1 VKVNVDT
8 AAQRRARFEEVV
20 RMTTE
25 TTAPTSP
32 TVPHTTGA
40 ADATGS
46 DVVEAPEEPATRIPT
61 SARPAHGTN
70 GRAVQAAR
78 GKPASALPVSIA
90 DIWRAQEVLRK
101 SIAHTPMV
109 HSRTFSAM
117 TGANVYLKAEML
129 QRSGSFKIRG
139 ATYKMSRLSAAQR
152 QHGVITASAGNH
164 AQGVAIAARDAG
176 VPCTIFMPRFAPLA
190 KATATQ
196 GYGAQVV
203 LHGDT
208 YDDAYARCMDVQ
220 RETGAT
226 YIPAFDDA
234 DVIAGQGTLGLEMLT
249 ELHDA
254 DMLIVPIG
262 GGGLISGIAIAAK
275 ALKPDIRIIGVQAS
289 GSGSC
294 RASLDVGEV
303 VTLPAIHTIA
313 DGIAV
318 KRPGEITFPIIKDLV
333 DDVLLIDD
341 EQIIRAVLLLLERCK
356 FLVEGAGAIGVA
368 ALLSGLIDVK
378 GHTVI
383 CPLSGGNIDINLVNR
398 FIQHGLSA
406 TGRFLA
412 IHTLLADRPG
422 ELLRLLQVIADQG
435 VNVLEVNHH
444 RLSAQVPIH
453 QVEVILTLETRD
465 RPHCDQLLQVLAE
478 QGYQVV
484 ESQACF

>member
-1 VKVNVDT
+1 
-8 AAQRRARFEEVV
+8 
-20 RMTTE
+20 MTTE
-25 TTAPTSP
+25 TTAPTSMP
-32 TVPHTTGA
+32 VPGA
-40 ADATGS
+40 ADTTAPAASS
-46 DVVEAPEEPATRIPT
+46 DTLEAPEEPATTIPAAHPAR
-61 SARPAHGTN
+61 SAN
-70 GRAVQAAR
+70 GRAAKTTRGAAAA
-78 GKPASALPVSIA
+78 GALPVSIA
-90 DIWRAQEVLRK
+90 DIWRAQDVLRK
-101 SIAHTPMV
+101 TIAHTPMI

-139 ATYKMSRLSAAQR
+139 ATYKMSRLTRAQR

-190 KATATQ
+190 KVTATQ
-196 GYGAQVV
+196 GYGAEVV

-208 YDDAYARCMDVQ
+208 YDDAYARCMEVQ

-234 DVIAGQGTLGLEMLT
+234 DVIAGQGTLGLEMLN
-249 ELHDA
+249 ELPDA
-254 DMLIVPIG
+254 DTIIVPIG
-262 GGGLISGIAIAAK
+262 GGGLISGIATAAK

-303 VTLPAIHTIA
+303 VTLPAISTIA

-318 KRPGEITFPIIKDLV
+318 KRPGSITFPIIKELV
-333 DDVLLIDD
+333 DDVLLMDD
-341 EQIIRAVLLLLERCK
+341 EQIIHAVLLLLERCK
-356 FLVEGAGAIGVA
+356 FLVEGAGAVGVA

-378 GHTVI
+378 GRTVI
-383 CPLSGGNIDINLVNR
+383 CLLSGGNIDVNLVSR

-406 TGRFLA
+406 AGRFLA

-444 RLSAQVPIH
+444 RLSAHIPIH

-465 RPHCDQLLQVLAE
+465 RAHCDHLLQVLQAR
-478 QGYQVV
+478 GYQVV

>member
-1 VKVNVDT
+1 
-8 AAQRRARFEEVV
+8 
-20 RMTTE
+20 MTTE
-25 TTAPTSP
+25 TTAPTSSP
-32 TVPHTTGA
+32 ASDADTA
-40 ADATGS
+40 ASASNS
-46 DVVEAPEEPATRIPT
+46 DTIEAPEEPATPPT
-61 SARPAHGTN
+61 SARPTRGVN
-70 GRAVQAAR
+70 GRAAKAAKSEIAR
-78 GKPASALPVSIA
+78 GLPVSIA
-90 DIWRAQEVLRK
+90 DIWRAQDVLRK
-101 SIAHTPMV
+101 SIAHTPMI

-117 TGANVYLKAEML
+117 TGTNVYLKAEML
-129 QRSGSFKIRG
+129 QRAGSFKIRG

-190 KATATQ
+190 KVTATQ
-196 GYGAQVV
+196 AYGAEVV
-203 LHGDT
+203 LYGDT
-208 YDDAYARCMDVQ
+208 YDDASARCMEVQ

-226 YIPAFDDA
+226 YISAFDDV
-234 DVIAGQGTLGLEMLT
+234 DVIAGQGTLGLEMLN
-249 ELHDA
+249 EQPDA
-254 DMLIVPIG
+254 DTLIVPIG

-275 ALKPDIRIIGVQAS
+275 SLKPDIRIIGVQAS

-294 RASLDVGEV
+294 RASLDMGEV
-303 VTLPAIHTIA
+303 VTLPAITTIA

-318 KRPGEITFPIIKDLV
+318 KRPGNITFPIIKELV

-368 ALLSGLIDVK
+368 ALLSGLIEVK
-378 GHTVI
+378 GRTVI
-383 CPLSGGNIDINLVNR
+383 CPLSGGNIDINLVSR

-406 TGRFLA
+406 AGRFLA

-465 RPHCDQLLQVLAE
+465 RAHCEQLLRVLHE

>member
-1 VKVNVDT
+1 
-8 AAQRRARFEEVV
+8 
-20 RMTTE
+20 MTTE

-32 TVPHTTGA
+32 PPRAAGA
-40 ADATGS
+40 ADTPSSPAS
-46 DVVEAPEEPATRIPT
+46 VESIETLEEPATTIPT
-61 SARPAHGTN
+61 SARPTRGAN
-70 GRAVQAAR
+70 GRTNAKTAKSERV
-78 GKPASALPVSIA
+78 GALPVSIA
-90 DIWRAQEVLRK
+90 DIWHAQDVLRT
-101 SIAHTPMV
+101 SIAHTPLV

-129 QRSGSFKIRG
+129 QRAGSFKIRG
-139 ATYKMSRLSAAQR
+139 ATYKMSRLSEAQR
-152 QHGVITASAGNH
+152 RHGVITASAGNH

-176 VPCTIFMPRFAPLA
+176 VHCTIFMPRFAPLA
-190 KATATQ
+190 KVTATQ
-196 GYGAQVV
+196 GYGAEVV
-203 LHGDT
+203 LYGDT
-208 YDDAYARCMDVQ
+208 YDDAYARCMETQ

-226 YIPAFDDA
+226 HIPAFDDP
-234 DVIAGQGTLGLEMLT
+234 DVIAGQGTLGLEMLN
-249 ELHDA
+249 EQPGA
-254 DMLIVPIG
+254 DTLIVPIG
-262 GGGLISGIAIAAK
+262 GGGLISGIAVAAK
-275 ALKPDIRIIGVQAS
+275 SLKPDIRIIGVQAS

-303 VTLPAIHTIA
+303 VTLPAISTIA

-318 KRPGEITFPIIKDLV
+318 KRPGDITFPIIKALV
-333 DDVLLIDD
+333 DDVLLISD
-341 EQIIRAVLLLLERCK
+341 EQIINAVLLLLERCK

-383 CPLSGGNIDINLVNR
+383 CPLSGGNIDINLISR

-406 TGRFLA
+406 AGRFLA

-435 VNVLEVNHH
+435 VNVLDVNHH
-444 RLSAQVPIH
+444 RLSAHIPIH

-465 RPHCDQLLQVLAE
+465 RAHCDQLLRVLQE
-478 QGYQVV
+478 RGYQVV

>member
-1 VKVNVDT
+1 
-8 AAQRRARFEEVV
+8 
-20 RMTTE
+20 MTME
-25 TTAPTSP
+25 TTAPTSMP
-32 TVPHTTGA
+32 LPGA
-40 ADATGS
+40 ADTTAPAASS
-46 DVVEAPEEPATRIPT
+46 DTLEAPEEPATATRAT
-61 SARPAHGTN
+61 SRPKPGGN
-70 GRAVQAAR
+70 GRAASAAKGER
-78 GKPASALPVSIA
+78 ARALPVSIA
-90 DIWRAQEVLRK
+90 DIWRAQDVLRK
-101 SIAHTPMV
+101 TIAHTPMIQ
-109 HSRTFSAM
+109 SRTFSAM
-117 TGANVYLKAEML
+117 TGANVHLKAEML

-139 ATYKMSRLSAAQR
+139 ATYKMSRLTQAQR

-190 KATATQ
+190 KVTATQ
-196 GYGAQVV
+196 GYGAEVV
-203 LHGDT
+203 LYGDT
-208 YDDAYARCMDVQ
+208 YDDAYARCMEVQ

-226 YIPAFDDA
+226 FIPAFDDV
-234 DVIAGQGTLGLEMLT
+234 DVIAGQGTLGLEMLN
-249 ELHDA
+249 ELPDA
-254 DMLIVPIG
+254 DTIIVPIG
-262 GGGLISGIAIAAK
+262 GGGLISGIATAAK

-303 VTLPAIHTIA
+303 VTLPAITTIA

-318 KRPGEITFPIIKDLV
+318 KRPGSITFPIIKELV
-333 DDVLLIDD
+333 DDVLLMDD
-341 EQIIRAVLLLLERCK
+341 EQIIHAVLLLLERCK
-356 FLVEGAGAIGVA
+356 FLVEGAGAVGVA

-378 GHTVI
+378 GHNVI
-383 CPLSGGNIDINLVNR
+383 CLLSGGNIDVNLVSR

-406 TGRFLA
+406 AGRFLA

-444 RLSAQVPIH
+444 RLSAHVPIH

-465 RPHCDQLLQVLAE
+465 RAHCDHLLQVLQE
-478 QGYQVV
+478 RGYQVV

>member
-1 VKVNVDT
+1 
-8 AAQRRARFEEVV
+8 
-20 RMTTE
+20 MTTE
-25 TTAPTSP
+25 TTAPTSLP
-32 TVPHTTGA
+32 LPGA
-40 ADATGS
+40 ADASTAS
-46 DVVEAPEEPATRIPT
+46 ASSEAIEAPEEPATTPT
-61 SARPAHGTN
+61 SARRSPGAN
-70 GRAVQAAR
+70 GRATKTAKGGQA
-78 GKPASALPVSIA
+78 GSLPVSIA
-90 DIWRAQEVLRK
+90 DIWRAQDVLRK

-176 VPCTIFMPRFAPLA
+176 VACTIYMPRFAPLA
-190 KATATQ
+190 KVTATR
-196 GYGAQVV
+196 GYGAEVV

-208 YDDAYARCMDVQ
+208 YDDAYARCMEVQ

-226 YIPAFDDA
+226 YIPAFDDT
-234 DVIAGQGTLGLEMLT
+234 DVIAGQGTLGLEMLN
-249 ELHDA
+249 EQPDA

-262 GGGLISGIAIAAK
+262 GGGLISGIAVAAK
-275 ALKPDIRIIGVQAS
+275 ALKPDIRIIGIQAS
-289 GSGSC
+289 GSASC
-294 RASLDVGEV
+294 RASLDVGQV
-303 VTLPAIHTIA
+303 VTLPAITTIA

-318 KRPGEITFPIIKDLV
+318 KRPGEITFPIIKELV
-333 DDVLLIDD
+333 DDVLLMDD
-341 EQIIRAVLLLLERCK
+341 EQIIHAVLLLLERCK
-356 FLVEGAGAIGVA
+356 FLVEGAGAVGVA

-406 TGRFLA
+406 AGRFLA

-444 RLSAQVPIH
+444 RLSAHFPIH

-465 RPHCDQLLQVLAE
+465 RAHCDQLLQVLQE

>member
-1 VKVNVDT
+1 
-8 AAQRRARFEEVV
+8 
-20 RMTTE
+20 MTME
-25 TTAPTSP
+25 TTAPTSLP
-32 TVPHTTGA
+32 LSDA
-40 ADATGS
+40 ADTTTPAASSESIEAT
-46 DVVEAPEEPATRIPT
+46 EEPATAPT
-61 SARPAHGTN
+61 SARAARGVN
-70 GRAVQAAR
+70 GRAAKAVKGVAA
-78 GKPASALPVSIA
+78 GTLPVSIA
-90 DIWRAQEVLRK
+90 DIWRAQDVLRK
-101 SIAHTPMV
+101 TIARTPMI
-109 HSRTFSAM
+109 HSRTFSGM

-129 QRSGSFKIRG
+129 QRAGSFKIRG

-190 KATATQ
+190 KVTATQ
-196 GYGAQVV
+196 AYGAQVI

-208 YDDAYARCMDVQ
+208 YDDASARCMEVQ

-226 YIPAFDDA
+226 YIPAFDDV
-234 DVIAGQGTLGLEMLT
+234 DVISGQGTLGLEMLN
-249 ELHDA
+249 EQPDA
-254 DMLIVPIG
+254 DVIIVPIG
-262 GGGLISGIAIAAK
+262 GGGLISGIATAAK

-303 VTLPAIHTIA
+303 VTLPAINTIA

-318 KRPGEITFPIIKDLV
+318 KRPGEITFPIIKELV
-333 DDVLLIDD
+333 DDVLLISD
-341 EQIIRAVLLLLERCK
+341 EQIIHAVLLLLERCK

-406 TGRFLA
+406 AGRFLA

-465 RPHCDQLLQVLAE
+465 RAHCDQLLRVLQE
-478 QGYQVV
+478 RGYQVV

>member
-1 VKVNVDT
+1 
-8 AAQRRARFEEVV
+8 
-20 RMTTE
+20 MTTE
-25 TTAPTSP
+25 ATAPTSLP
-32 TVPHTTGA
+32 VPGA
-40 ADATGS
+40 ADAAAPAASS
-46 DVVEAPEEPATRIPT
+46 DALEAPEEPATTHT
-61 SARPAHGTN
+61 SVRPARGVN
-70 GRAVQAAR
+70 GRAAKAAK
-78 GKPASALPVSIA
+78 GALPVSIA
-90 DIWRAQEVLRK
+90 DIWRAQDVLRK
-101 SIAHTPMV
+101 SIARTPMI

-117 TGANVYLKAEML
+117 TSANVYLKAEML
-129 QRSGSFKIRG
+129 QRAGSFKIRG

-176 VPCTIFMPRFAPLA
+176 VACTIFMPRFAPLA
-190 KATATQ
+190 KVTATRA
-196 GYGAQVV
+196 YGAEVV

-208 YDDAYARCMDVQ
+208 YDDAYARCMEMQ

-226 YIPAFDDA
+226 YISAFDDV
-234 DVIAGQGTLGLEMLT
+234 DVIAGQGTLALEMLN
-249 ELHDA
+249 EQPDA
-254 DMLIVPIG
+254 DTLIVPIG

-275 ALKPDIRIIGVQAS
+275 SLKPDIRIIGVQAS

-303 VTLPAIHTIA
+303 VTLPAISTIA

-318 KRPGEITFPIIKDLV
+318 KRPGDITFPIIKELV
-333 DDVLLIDD
+333 DDILLIDD

-356 FLVEGAGAIGVA
+356 FLVEGAGAISVA

-383 CPLSGGNIDINLVNR
+383 CPLSGGNIDINLVSR

-406 TGRFLA
+406 AGRFLA

-465 RPHCDQLLQVLAE
+465 RAHCDQLLRVLQE

>member
-1 VKVNVDT
+1 MAAETTTPTSVPLPDAADTT
-8 AAQRRARFEEVV
+8 AAPE
-20 RMTTE
+20 
-25 TTAPTSP
+25 SP
-32 TVPHTTGA
+32 
-40 ADATGS
+40 
-46 DVVEAPEEPATRIPT
+46 EAPEEPATPT
-61 SARPAHGTN
+61 PPSARHAPGAN
-70 GRAVQAAR
+70 GRAKAAKSA
-78 GKPASALPVSIA
+78 GMDALPVSIA
-90 DIWRAQEVLRK
+90 DIWRAQDVLRK

-109 HSRTFSAM
+109 QSRTFSAM

-129 QRSGSFKIRG
+129 QRAGSFKIRG

-152 QHGVITASAGNH
+152 QRGVITASAGNH

-190 KATATQ
+190 KVTATQ
-196 GYGAQVV
+196 SYGAEVV
-203 LHGDT
+203 LYGDT
-208 YDDAYARCMDVQ
+208 YDDAHARSMEAQ

-226 YIPAFDDA
+226 YIPAFDDV
-234 DVIAGQGTLGLEMLT
+234 DVIAGQGTLGLEMLN
-249 ELHDA
+249 EQPDA
-254 DMLIVPIG
+254 DILIVPIG

-275 ALKPDIRIIGVQAS
+275 SLKPDIRIIGVQAS

-303 VTLPAIHTIA
+303 VSLPAINTIA

-318 KRPGEITFPIIKDLV
+318 KRPGEITFPIIKELV
-333 DDVLLIDD
+333 DDVLLIND
-341 EQIIRAVLLLLERCK
+341 EQIIHAVLLLLERCK
-356 FLVEGAGAIGVA
+356 FLVEGAGAVGVA

-378 GHTVI
+378 GQTVI
-383 CPLSGGNIDINLVNR
+383 CPLSGGNIDINLVSR

-406 TGRFLA
+406 AGRFLA

-444 RLSAQVPIH
+444 RLSAHVPIH

-465 RPHCDQLLQVLAE
+465 RAHCDQLLQVLQE
-478 QGYQVV
+478 RGYQVV